1 MIMRRAQQMTYFDY
15 IQLGAAPDVAEVFA
29 LVDAD
34 FARWDS
40 GGDEDDQDDEPD
52 FVWGLDCPPYI
63 YDPDADTYDQE
74 RTWLELKEGSDTHE

>member
-1 MIMRRAQQMTYFDY
+1 MTYFDY

-34 FARWDS
+34 FHRWDS
-40 GGDEDDQDDEPD
+40 GDAGEDEDIQDDD
-52 FVWGLDCPPYI
+52 LDYIWGLDCPPYI

-74 RTWLELKEGSDTHE
+74 RAWLELKEGSDTHE